1 MMSLKQKCPVCNMQ
15 TIPKRIIG
23 VYVGSADSIKVWECR
38 ECFALWSNK
47 TKIKVGGIS
56 VPSA

>member
-1 MMSLKQKCPVCNMQ
+1 MMSLKQTCPICNMQ
-15 TIPKRIIG
+15 TIPKRVIG

>member
-1 MMSLKQKCPVCNMQ
+1 MMGLKQNCPVCNMQ
-15 TIPKRIIG
+15 TIPKRVIG

-38 ECFALWSNK
+38 ECFGLWSNK